1 MLLNIDPL
9 TRVLETMRYDHET
22 DALIVNHEQHVDH
35 ILDANADSFNDSGQ
49 AWRGEDNDLWR
60 VGSVPEYM
68 LYNWL
73 MEFNQGKPSD
83 ERVGSI
89 YHGDERWNRY
99 IMDKL
104 NLSEFRKLK
113 TAPVR
118 L

>member
-1 MLLNIDPL
+1 MLLDIDPL
-9 TRVLETMRYDHET
+9 SKVLETMRYDRET
-22 DALIVNHEQHVDH
+22 ESLVINYEQKVDH
-35 ILDANADSFNDSGQ
+35 ILDYNVAAQNDCGQ
-49 AWRGEDNDLWR
+49 AWRGDDNDFWH

-73 MEFNQGKPSD
+73 MEFNQGKPAD
-83 ERVGSI
+83 ERVQSP
-89 YHGDERWNRY
+89 YEGDERWNRY

-104 NLSEFRKLK
+104 NLGEFRKLK